1 MLKLYGTSMS
11 SAGRCLWV
19 LEELGLRYE
28 HIPTAIADTRQPAHL
43 KLNPN
48 GHIPVLEDDGLVLFE
63 SMAINL
69 YLVDKYGRDSL
80 WPASTEDR
88 GRAYQWSFWAV
99 TELEPHLIV
108 MIRQEMFTPPEQCDS
123 RAIEAAC
130 EALVVPL
137 KVLDGHLR
145 GRDYI
150 LGSKFTIADLNVA
163 GVLLG
168 APLVGYDTSPFPA
181 VTRWFE
187 KCVSREA
194 HQRNRSRN

>member
-11 SAGRCLWV
+11 SAGRCLWA
-19 LEELGLRYE
+19 LEELGLHYE
-28 HIPTAIADTRQPAHL
+28 HIPTAIAGTREPAHL

-63 SMAINL
+63 SIAINL
-69 YLVDKYGRDSL
+69 YLANKYGRGLL
-80 WPASTEDR
+80 WPALMEDR

-99 TELEPHLIV
+99 TEVEPHLIV
-108 MIRQEMFTPPEQCDS
+108 MIRQEMFTPPEQCDP
-123 RAIEAAC
+123 RAIEAAA
-130 EALVVPL
+130 EALKAPL
-137 KVLDGHLR
+137 KVLDDHLK

-150 LGSKFTIADLNVA
+150 LGDKFTIADLNVA

-181 VTRWFE
+181 VTKWFE